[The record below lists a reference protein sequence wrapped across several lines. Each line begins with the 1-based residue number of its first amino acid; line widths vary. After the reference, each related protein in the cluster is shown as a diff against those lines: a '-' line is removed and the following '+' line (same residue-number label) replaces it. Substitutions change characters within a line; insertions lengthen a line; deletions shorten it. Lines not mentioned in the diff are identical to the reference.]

1 MRRTLTAVACVLL
14 LALCIWLMELV
25 EPVEAPQPTPTEAQ
39 PTPTEAQPPTPTPT
53 PEPTPGTVSIPSAA
67 LRCARPE
74 SGKPKTICLYC
85 RAKEGKSQ
93 C

>member
-39 PTPTEAQPPTPTPT
+39 TPAPTPT
-53 PEPTPGTVSIPSAA
+53 PEPTLGTVSIPMPDGFDGD
-67 LRCARPE
+67 LDRLWVGIPV
-74 SGKPKTICLYC
+74 
-85 RAKEGKSQ
+85 EGLE
-93 C
+93 

>member
-53 PEPTPGTVSIPSAA
+53 PSPTPGTVSIPMPDGFDGD
-67 LRCARPE
+67 LDRLWVGIPV
-74 SGKPKTICLYC
+74 
-85 RAKEGKSQ
+85 EGLE
-93 C
+93 

>member
-39 PTPTEAQPPTPTPT
+39 TPAPTPT
-53 PEPTPGTVSIPSAA
+53 PEPTLGTVSIPMPDGFDGD
-67 LRCARPE
+67 LDRLWVGIEIDGMPE
-74 SGKPKTICLYC
+74 
-85 RAKEGKSQ
+85 
-93 C
+93 

>member
-25 EPVEAPQPTPTEAQ
+25 EPVETPE

-53 PEPTPGTVSIPSAA
+53 PEPTPGTVSIPMPDGFDGD
-67 LRCARPE
+67 LDRLWVGIEIDGMPE
-74 SGKPKTICLYC
+74 
-85 RAKEGKSQ
+85 
-93 C
+93 

>member
-39 PTPTEAQPPTPTPT
+39 PTTPTPT
-53 PEPTPGTVSIPSAA
+53 PEPTPGTVSIPMPDGFDGD
-67 LRCARPE
+67 LDRLWVGIEIDGMPE
-74 SGKPKTICLYC
+74 
-85 RAKEGKSQ
+85 
-93 C
+93 

>member
-39 PTPTEAQPPTPTPT
+39 PTPTEAQPTPTEAQPTTPTPT
-53 PEPTPGTVSIPSAA
+53 PEPTPGTVSIPMPDGFDGD
-67 LRCARPE
+67 LDRLWVGIEIEGMPE
-74 SGKPKTICLYC
+74 
-85 RAKEGKSQ
+85 
-93 C
+93 

>member
-39 PTPTEAQPPTPTPT
+39 PTPTAAQTPMSSPTPS
-53 PEPTPGTVSIPSAA
+53 PTPGTVSIPMPDGFDGD
-67 LRCARPE
+67 LDRLWVGIPV
-74 SGKPKTICLYC
+74 
-85 RAKEGKSQ
+85 EGLE
-93 C
+93 

>member
-25 EPVEAPQPTPTEAQ
+25 EPVEAPH

-53 PEPTPGTVSIPSAA
+53 PSPTPGTVSIPMPDGFDGD
-67 LRCARPE
+67 LDRLWVGIPV
-74 SGKPKTICLYC
+74 
-85 RAKEGKSQ
+85 EGLE
-93 C
+93 